1 MSVDT
6 GARIEY
12 DLTKQT
18 PQNDIR
24 GGREMNEQEAKK
36 LVSTL
41 TMEEKV
47 RLYELLSALRQSP
60 APAPVQ

>member
-1 MSVDT
+1 
-6 GARIEY
+6 
-12 DLTKQT
+12 
-18 PQNDIR
+18 
-24 GGREMNEQEAKK
+24 MNEQEAKK

-60 APAPVQ
+60 EPVPVQ

>member
-1 MSVDT
+1 
-6 GARIEY
+6 
-12 DLTKQT
+12 
-18 PQNDIR
+18 
-24 GGREMNEQEAKK
+24 MNEQEAKK

-47 RLYELLSALRQSP
+47 RLYELLSVLRQSP

>member
-1 MSVDT
+1 
-6 GARIEY
+6 
-12 DLTKQT
+12 
-18 PQNDIR
+18 
-24 GGREMNEQEAKK
+24 MNEQEARE

-47 RLYELLSALRQSP
+47 RLYELLSVLRQNP